1 MLSDNFLLCFAI
13 NMFHLHS
20 HSARSSV
27 VLVTFS
33 HLNMLYNIHGTRT
46 NVESLHQQF
55 TVISKDM
62 DEESVTE
69 GEEVDDDLLD
79 PEFIEEVKNVTVSEE
94 ISRTL
99 FVISFSETME

>member
-1 MLSDNFLLCFAI
+1 
-13 NMFHLHS
+13 
-20 HSARSSV
+20 
-27 VLVTFS
+27 
-33 HLNMLYNIHGTRT
+33 
-46 NVESLHQQF
+46 
-55 TVISKDM
+55 M

-99 FVISFSETME
+99 FAISFSETME

>member
-1 MLSDNFLLCFAI
+1 
-13 NMFHLHS
+13 MFHLHS

-33 HLNMLYNIHGTRT
+33 HLNMLYNIHGT